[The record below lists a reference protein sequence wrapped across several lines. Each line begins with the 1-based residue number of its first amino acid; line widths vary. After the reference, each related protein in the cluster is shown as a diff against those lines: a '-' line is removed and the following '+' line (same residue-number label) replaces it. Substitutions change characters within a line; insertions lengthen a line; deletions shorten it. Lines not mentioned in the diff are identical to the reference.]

1 LGESGSAI
9 EAEYTITRPNI
20 MSSTVTQTSSW
31 S

>member
-9 EAEYTITRPNI
+9 EAEYTITMPNSI
-20 MSSTVTQTSSW
+20 SSTVTQTNTW

>member
-9 EAEYTITRPNI
+9 EAEYTITIPNSI
-20 MSSTVTQTSSW
+20 RISTTQTSGW

>member
-9 EAEYTITRPNI
+9 EAEYTITIP
-20 MSSTVTQTSSW
+20 SSISSRVTQTSGW